1 MSVATSIMMGLIL
14 FIFNVVMVLNI
25 LTESSIDKLGQKV
38 DLIIYISDE
47 AGTYEVTQILNNL
60 KALPVVKDAEY
71 TNKETA
77 LAEFLQ
83 SYPEKSDP
91 FTEYGLDNPL
101 PSNIRIVTEQPA
113 DQQIV
118 LEYIKNS
125 SYKNYFLDI
134 ESSKENQE
142 IVNKLVSLTNFAK
155 KLILGVIVTF
165 VFGSLL
171 IIINA
176 IHLSIFTRKTE
187 IQIMQLVGAKPY
199 MIMTPFIFEGA
210 IYSIIAVLFSTALLF
225 LFLVGSNLTNIV
237 NFNESFNPFILF
249 GLEFLGSLII
259 GIASSG
265 IALNYYLK
273 RNFIL
278 E

>member
-1 MSVATSIMMGLIL
+1 M